1 MFQTK
6 EENQAALAQAI
17 HDVMT
22 PEKTGQFHFD
32 GFCWME
38 REIGGR
44 KLRGLGLS
52 GDYDTPDALVVPLP
66 NRRVYVALGVVV
78 DPVKRTVQFPSI
90 ARVLTLDGVDFTD
103 IREMAEKIVATLIV
117 LSIQMGR

>member
-66 NRRVYVALGVVV
+66 HGRVYVALGVEV
-78 DPVKRTVQFPSI
+78 DPVAKTVQVP
-90 ARVLTLDGVDFTD
+90 ATTRVLTLEGADFTN
-103 IREMAEKIVATLIV
+103 IRDMAEKIVSTLIV